1 MEYGAIGR
9 MQETCHH
16 SCGPLNSSVSPIF
29 VASLSETSGAQKE
42 QKAHD
47 GRWAISV
54 HRWVLPENANLEE
67 HSAYPGPAPSQHAV
81 PAWSIRL
88 PAGFLQIPS
97 NTQFW
102 GLISLK
108 AEAAITPPLSRTSPA

>member
-1 MEYGAIGR
+1 MDYGAIGR

-29 VASLSETSGAQKE
+29 VASLSETSGARKE
-42 QKAHD
+42 QKAHAR
-47 GRWAISV
+47 RWAISV

-67 HSAYPGPAPSQHAV
+67 HSAFPGPAPSQHAV

-88 PAGFLQIPS
+88 PAGFLQIPR
-97 NTQFW
+97 NIQFW

-108 AEAAITPPLSRTSPA
+108 AEAAITPLLSRTSPA